1 MEDRT
6 GRKTF
11 RSRLDELV
19 HTLREE
25 IVAGQRIPGEFL
37 PSEREFS
44 KQYQLSNLTVRKG
57 LEVLVAEGLI
67 DKIPRVGN
75 KVIGP
80 ARASGPV
87 RLQFGY
93 YTSIPRE
100 TGIDRLLA
108 RFCEANPDIEVQ
120 AVPFTNESPDIVK
133 QYLDNGMFDVITLNN
148 NHFYTYLEQD
158 WTDALE
164 PQRPDP
170 DIYPFLTDSF
180 KHGDKLLVQ
189 PFIYSPVILCYNRE
203 HFRDSRI
210 PEPDGGWSWERMF
223 DIASQLAIPG
233 ERLGFYYHF
242 LSANR
247 WSVFLLQRGGAFEK
261 GENGRIRLSDTDM
274 MEAFRFCRG
283 VQEHF
288 PILSENISNGDAEQL
303 FVQGKASVIMT
314 SYFHL
319 NFLKDKP
326 VQFDLSP
333 VPHFGRPATLLMNIG
348 LAVNRGSRH
357 KEAAMKLV
365 RFLTSE
371 TSQLS
376 IRQQTY
382 SIPALKPAA
391 EWVGGENMYR
401 PSRFSLFRE
410 MIASF
415 HPFTDLGIGDKEFR
429 TIEREVKLYW
439 AGLESEESFCSRL
452 ELLLSPS
459 EETS

>member
-1 MEDRT
+1 MENRNS
-6 GRKTF
+6 RKTF

-25 IVAGQRIPGEFL
+25 IVTGHRIPGEFL

-57 LEVLVAEGLI
+57 LELLVAEGLI

-80 ARASGPV
+80 ARASGPIQ
-87 RLQFGY
+87 LNIGY

-100 TGIDRLLA
+100 TGIERLLD
-108 RFCEANPDIEVQ
+108 RFRELNPDIEVQ
-120 AVPFTNESPDIVK
+120 AVPFTNERPDIVK

-148 NHFYTYLEQD
+148 NHFQTYLEQD
-158 WTDALE
+158 WTDSLE
-164 PQRPDP
+164 PFEPDP
-170 DIYPFLTDSF
+170 DIYPFLTDTF
-180 KHGDKLLVQ
+180 TDGGKLLVQ
-189 PFIYSPVILCYNRE
+189 PFIFSPVILCYNRE
-203 HFRDSRI
+203 HFRDYHAL
-210 PEPDGGWSWERMF
+210 EPDGGWSWDRMF
-223 DIASQLAIPG
+223 EVASQLAIPN

-247 WSVFLLQRGGAFEK
+247 WAVFLLQRGGAFEK
-261 GENGRIRLSDTDM
+261 EENGRIRLYGTDM
-274 MEAFRFCRG
+274 MEAFRFCRE

-288 PILSENISNGDAEQL
+288 PILSVDISNGDAEKL
-303 FVQGKASVIMT
+303 FIQGKASVIMT

-319 NFLKDKP
+319 NFLLDTP
-326 VQFDLSP
+326 VQFDISP

-348 LAVNRGSRH
+348 LAVNRKSRH

-376 IRQQTY
+376 IRKHTY
-382 SIPALKPAA
+382 SLPALKPAA
-391 EWVGGENMYR
+391 EWVGEEAIYR

-410 MIASF
+410 MISSF

-439 AGLESEESFCSRL
+439 AGLESEESFCCRL
-452 ELLLSPS
+452 EQLLSPV
-459 EETS
+459 EEPG